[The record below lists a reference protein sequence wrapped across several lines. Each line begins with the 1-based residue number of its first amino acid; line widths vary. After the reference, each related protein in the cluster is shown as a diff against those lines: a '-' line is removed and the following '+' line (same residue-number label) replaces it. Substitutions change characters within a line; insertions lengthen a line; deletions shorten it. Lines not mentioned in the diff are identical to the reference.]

1 MLALWSRAVWGGS
14 QSVLTLAWAP
24 AIGDPTILGWTITL
38 AYAAGTWLALRAAA
52 IHLHAREVRAWRGT
66 AGETTALGEKRALA
80 ARTTDARQRAY
91 LVRFWCFA
99 AFVLALLCINKQ
111 LDVQTLFT
119 ESAREIAQ
127 FGGWYRERKSL
138 QFALLGVAFAA
149 AVVCALWMLWMFR
162 FSLRRVWVA
171 VCGLVVLAAYIA
183 MRGTSHHA
191 VNAFMRLGPFPLRD
205 SMELVGIAMIA
216 WPAWRTINR
225 VEARRSDLSDWR

>member
-1 MLALWSRAVWGGS
+1 MLVLSSRAVWEGS
-14 QSVLTLAWAP
+14 QPAITLAWAP

-52 IHLHAREVRAWRGT
+52 INLHAREARAWRGT
-66 AGETTALGEKRALA
+66 AGETRAPG
-80 ARTTDARQRAY
+80 ARTTDARQREY

-119 ESAREIAQ
+119 ESAREIAKS
-127 FGGWYRERKSL
+127 GGWYRERKSL

-149 AVVCALWMLWMFR
+149 AVVCALWMLWMLR

-191 VNAFMRLGPFPLRD
+191 VDAFMRLGPFPLRD